1 MGLNEKIVS
10 FAVPYRETL
19 RMFVLLSLC
28 LLPPADQSQDA
39 GAIREQLKPLNGL
52 IGKWK
57 GTAQP
62 QDREA
67 KRKRQFWKEESSWVW
82 LLTKE
87 KTGLAWEIKGSRL
100 VNKAFVTWQPK
111 EKQFQVQ
118 LILATGEV
126 VPLQGTVAANQ
137 FTAEGAAKNG
147 DRWRLTVRIANEN
160 RFSYTLDRRA
170 SDDESYVP
178 VVETG
183 NTREGVKFAAGSAGP
198 ECIVTGGKAT
208 ITVTYKGKTYYV
220 CCSGCKE
227 AFEADPE
234 SFIKAAEKKKP

>member
-1 MGLNEKIVS
+1 MLS
-10 FAVPYRETL
+10 PLLFSL
-19 RMFVLLSLC
+19 LLS
-28 LLPPADQSQDA
+28 PVQSQDTA
-39 GAIREQLKPLNGL
+39 ALREQLKPLNGL
-52 IGKWK
+52 IGTWK

-62 QDREA
+62 QDRES

-87 KTGLAWEIKGSRL
+87 RTGLAWEIKGSKL
-100 VNKAFVTWQPK
+100 TKGAFVTWLPA
-111 EKQFQVQ
+111 EKKLAVQ
-118 LILATGEV
+118 LQLASGEQV
-126 VPLQGTVAANQ
+126 KMLGNVAPNQ
-137 FTAEGAAKNG
+137 FTAEGTAKNG
-147 DRWRLTVRIANEN
+147 KQWRLSVRVANEN
-160 RFSYTLDRRA
+160 RFTYSLDRRA
-170 SDDESYVP
+170 SEGDSYVP

-183 NTREGVKFAAGSAGP
+183 NTREGVQFAAGATGP